1 MPNRILKESICY
13 SPTVEGLTW
22 FEEVCFYRL
31 LVQCDDFG
39 RCDAR
44 PTLLRAK
51 LFPLREDISSEMVGA
66 AVEALAEAG
75 LVEFYTVEERVYLQ
89 LVTWEKHQN
98 VKNKRQKCPA
108 VPQEEEHPKNE
119 KSKK

>member
-13 SPTVEGLTW
+13 SPTAEGLSW

-44 PTLLRAK
+44 APLLRAK
-51 LFPLREDISSEMVGA
+51 LFPLREDVSSEAVGA
-66 AVEALAEAG
+66 AAEALAEAG
-75 LVEFYTVEERVYLQ
+75 LLEFYVVDDRLYLQ
-89 LVTWEKHQN
+89 VVNWEKHQN
-98 VKNKRQKCPA
+98 VKNKREKCP
-108 VPQEEEHPKNE
+108 PMP
-119 KSKK
+119 

>member
-1 MPNRILKESICY
+1 MPNRILKESVCY

-31 LVQCDDFG
+31 IVQCDDFG

-44 PTLLRAK
+44 PSLLRAK
-51 LFPLREDISSEMVGA
+51 LFPLREDISSEAVGA

-75 LVEFYTVEERVYLQ
+75 ILEFYTVDGRVYLQ

-98 VKNKRQKCPA
+98 VRNKREKYPA
-108 VPQEEEHPKNE
+108 VPQNPQP
-119 KSKK
+119 